1 MANKSKQIKNIIFTA
16 ILMAIGL
23 ILFKFIPMGVY
34 GENILFDASM
44 HIVIASFIL
53 YLVYFFID
61 ENKNWRLPYLIFC
74 FFVLAIISLQRIV
87 SDAHSDIGLLLGVL
101 ISAISIII
109 PNWNYYKNRI
119 KF

>member
-1 MANKSKQIKNIIFTA
+1 MAKKSEQIKSIIFTA

-23 ILFKFIPMGVY
+23 IALKYIPMKLY
-34 GENILFDASM
+34 GENILFDASG

-61 ENKNWRLPYLIFC
+61 ENKKWRFPYLIFS
-74 FFVLAIISLQRIV
+74 FFVLTIISVQRIV
-87 SDAHSDIGLLLGVL
+87 SNAHNDTGLLLGLLVS
-101 ISAISIII
+101 IISIVI
-109 PNWNYYKNRI
+109 PNYKYYKKRI